1 MPRGRAKPFGPAA
14 YLDPAGGST
23 GPGVRRG
30 RGVPV
35 AGEAL
40 GFGELCAHR
49 LTQEKITRPIQL
61 R

>member
-40 GFGELCAHR
+40 GGVHQPTLPVTAS
-49 LTQEKITRPIQL
+49 T
-61 R
+61 